1 MPANASRRERLVTAE
16 EHTPDSEVSADVV
29 RILTPLLGPHT
40 ARRALA
46 MVCKRAGKDAS
57 HLGPED
63 LPMAHQT
70 LRPMLR
76 TLVGKEVAIRV
87 LADLGAPSAG
97 ESFA

>member
-1 MPANASRRERLVTAE
+1 
-16 EHTPDSEVSADVV
+16 
-29 RILTPLLGPHT
+29 
-40 ARRALA
+40 